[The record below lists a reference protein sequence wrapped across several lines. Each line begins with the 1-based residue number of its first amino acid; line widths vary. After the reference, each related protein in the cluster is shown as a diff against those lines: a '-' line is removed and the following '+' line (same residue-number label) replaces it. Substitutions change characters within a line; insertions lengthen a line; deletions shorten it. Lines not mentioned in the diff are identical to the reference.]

1 MYYCIYFVICFDRR
15 QDFWSDE
22 LGNLQTSNFFAST
35 VMLEGGANIV
45 SYDLMKQAI
54 NTGHIENM
62 KIIQSIQQM
71 TENSTK
77 AKSSPKEVQDELWKT
92 VYRY

>member
-1 MYYCIYFVICFDRR
+1 
-15 QDFWSDE
+15 
-22 LGNLQTSNFFAST
+22 
-35 VMLEGGANIV
+35 MLEGGANIV

-71 TENSTK
+71 TENITK
-77 AKSSPKEVQDELWKT
+77 AKSTPKAIQEELWNK
-92 VYRY
+92 VYRYLIIFSLPLNTLTFNGLDNIRIRGHFNLLH

>member
-1 MYYCIYFVICFDRR
+1 
-15 QDFWSDE
+15 
-22 LGNLQTSNFFAST
+22 
-35 VMLEGGANIV
+35 MLEGGANIV

-77 AKSSPKEVQDELWKT
+77 AKSTQKEVQDELLKT

>member
-1 MYYCIYFVICFDRR
+1 
-15 QDFWSDE
+15 
-22 LGNLQTSNFFAST
+22 
-35 VMLEGGANIV
+35 MLEGGANIV

-77 AKSSPKEVQDELWKT
+77 AKSTQKEVQDEHWKT